1 MSTYCTQA
9 DLQDVI
15 ADLRLAELT
24 AESGTT
30 ADAAIVTKAITAAS
44 GLIDRYLCGR
54 YAVPVTDTTAL
65 SVLLPTCTSI
75 VKFRLYDRRN
85 VKTEGNP
92 AQAEYD
98 EAIAWLK
105 SVADGDLSLPPTTT
119 EAVTPTV
126 DVDDDEAT
134 FGCEDPVFQNG
145 GLF

>member
-9 DLQDVI
+9 DLQEVI

-24 AESGTT
+24 AESGTAVDT
-30 ADAAIVTKAITAAS
+30 AVLAKSITAAS

-54 YAVPVTDTTAL
+54 YAIPVTDAASL
-65 SVLLPTCTSI
+65 SVLLPTCVSL

-98 EAIAWLK
+98 EAISWLK
-105 SVADGDLSLPPTTT
+105 GIADGDLDLPPTAS
-119 EAVTPTV
+119 AVEV
-126 DVDDDEAT
+126 SDSSDEET
-134 FGCEDPVFQNG
+134 YGSEDPVCVDG
-145 GLF
+145 GLL